1 MKTTS
6 WAHTLRL
13 FVLLILAC
21 FGSGAT
27 RAAGD
32 NEALTQ
38 EQVDAF
44 KPMMCGVCL
53 TGGELR
59 IFREGILPSVVPS
72 EAEILGQEYLLAKG
86 DVVPKTRHVCMGRR
100 QTTTK
105 DRPIGLL
112 PADDKRSYGLPA
124 NGGQGYVP
132 SYFDHPAKFD
142 GVCLGTLLP
151 IEEFL
156 KLAVGN
162 LFIDQ
167 LMKSESLLS
176 SDSLNQVVK
185 DNLSAAFES
194 KRAQMTAQITADV
207 VARLKKDSQAGA
219 QPTPGAPMD
228 GPIMCQMVK
237 ACTGA
242 AKPTATCCSCMGSDF
257 NYRAGVCEIK
267 DGKWY
272 LKKP

>member
-6 WAHTLRL
+6 WAHVLCL
-13 FVLLILAC
+13 FVLLLLAC
-21 FGSGAT
+21 IGPGAT
-27 RAAGD
+27 RASSDTG
-32 NEALTQ
+32 ALTQ

-59 IFREGILPSVVPS
+59 IFRNYTPPSVVPN

-100 QTTTK
+100 QATTK
-105 DRPIGLL
+105 DRPVGLL
-112 PADDKRSYGLPA
+112 PANDQPSFAPPA
-124 NGGQGYVP
+124 NGGPGIVSNYI
-132 SYFDHPAKFD
+132 DHPAKFD
-142 GVCLGTLLP
+142 GVCLGALVP

-156 KLAVGN
+156 KLAVGK

-167 LMKSESLLS
+167 LKKSESLLS
-176 SDSLNQVVK
+176 SDSLNEVVK

-194 KRAQMTAQITADV
+194 TRAQMTAQITADV
-207 VARLKKDSQAGA
+207 VARLKKDSLTGA
-219 QPTPGAPMD
+219 QPAPVTPAD
-228 GPIMCQMVK
+228 GPMMCQMVK

-242 AKPTATCCSCMGSDF
+242 AVPTNTCCSCMGSDF
-257 NYRAGVCEIK
+257 NYHDGACEIK